1 MSSAPPLADP
11 LRAFLSGK
19 RRSPRVEMRLD
30 AHVHAAALSV
40 RAQVMDV
47 SEGGALVAISS
58 SDLAEEGLADGL
70 ALMSLHERLAAGF
83 RLVLDGV
90 GLERDALAV
99 RVATRMGEDDLTYVG
114 CRFTSPLTVAEQRRI
129 GLLDE
134 QRPLVTPEWTE
145 PVLLEALPLLVRKG
159 VCVDVFAFGGE
170 RLAGPTFVGRLVGMG
185 GTALCVASYIARDR
199 GVFETV
205 GDAPL
210 RIELRRNGVELWTT
224 QARPAAVRPG
234 AEPLDPVEIGLVA
247 EQTPPLAI
255 RELLVPRR

>member
-19 RRSPRVEMRLD
+19 RRSPRVAMHLD
-30 AHVHAAALSV
+30 AHVHAAALDV
-40 RAQVMDV
+40 RARVMDV

-58 SDLAEEGLADGL
+58 TDLAEEGLGGGL
-70 ALMSLHERLAAGF
+70 AMMSLHERLAAGF
-83 RLVLDGV
+83 RLVVHGV
-90 GLERDALAV
+90 DLERDAVAV
-99 RVATRMGEDDLTYVG
+99 RVATRMGENDLTYVG

-134 QRPLVTPEWTE
+134 HRPLVTPEWTE
-145 PVLLEALPLLVRKG
+145 PILLEALPLLVRKG
-159 VCVDVFAFGGE
+159 VCVDVFAFGSE
-170 RLAGPTFVGRLVGMG
+170 RLAGPKFVGRLIGVG

-205 GDAPL
+205 GDLPL
-210 RIELRRNGVELWTT
+210 RVELRRGGVALWTT

-234 AEPLDPVEIGLVA
+234 SQPLAPVEIDLVA

-255 RELLVPRR
+255 RELLVPRA

>member
-1 MSSAPPLADP
+1 MWSGAQVIASTSGQPYAKYTCRSGRPGRSTVTVVQYAVVAPP
-11 LRAFLSGK
+11 
-19 RRSPRVEMRLD
+19 SPRYSRTSQ
-30 AHVHAAALSV
+30 APAVH
-40 RAQVMDV
+40 DV
-47 SEGGALVAISS
+47 SCVSIAGFPP
-58 SDLAEEGLADGL
+58 
-70 ALMSLHERLAAGF
+70 AGF